1 MKLDKILYG
10 KTNLPDAKN
19 MKQKISETSQLLV
32 TYESMYLI
40 DSQFLF
46 ETPVA
51 FG

>member
-1 MKLDKILYG
+1 MVKQISQTQSIKNKIT
-10 KTNLPDAKN
+10 K
-19 MKQKISETSQLLV
+19 SETSQLLV